1 VDQTVLA
8 PGVTRRSADTVRT
21 MPTALVTGATAG
33 IGAAFA
39 RRLAAEGHS
48 LVLVARDVSRL
59 EAAAAGLP
67 GDIELLPADLADDDG
82 CAAVE
87 ERLGRGVDVLVNN
100 AGIGLG
106 GEFLTNSR
114 ADEQYM
120 LDLNVR
126 AVMRLTH
133 AALPGMVE
141 RGHGDIVNVSS
152 VAGFGPLAPGST
164 YGATKAWVTNFS
176 ESVHAAVRDRGVRV
190 VALCPGFVRTEF
202 HERAGIEVGDRR
214 GRLWLDADRVV
225 ADALADL
232 RRGRAVSVPS
242 VQYKLISSALRHL
255 PHGLLRLATRGRR
268 GR

>member
-1 VDQTVLA
+1 
-8 PGVTRRSADTVRT
+8 

-39 RRLAAEGHS
+39 RRLAAEHHD
-48 LVLVARDVSRL
+48 LVLVARDAGRL
-59 EAAAAGLP
+59 ESFADTLRTQVAV
-67 GDIELLPADLADDDG
+67 EVLPADLTTAEG

-87 ERLGRGVDVLVNN
+87 ARLDDADRPVDVLVNN
-100 AGIGLG
+100 AGIGLSG
-106 GEFLTNSR
+106 SFLTNSVD
-114 ADEQYM
+114 DEQRM

-133 AALPGMVE
+133 AALRGMVS
-141 RGHGDIVNVSS
+141 RGRGDVVNVSS
-152 VAGFGPLAPGST
+152 VAGFGPLAAGST

-176 ESVHAAVRDRGVRV
+176 ESMHAAVRRDGVRV

-202 HERAGIEVGDRR
+202 HERAGIEVGDRS
-214 GRLWLDADRVV
+214 GPLWLDADRVV
-225 ADALADL
+225 RDALSDL

-242 VQYKLISSALRHL
+242 VQYKLVSGVIRHL
-255 PHGLLRLATRGRR
+255 PHSLLRVATARR